1 MYIYIYNYIYIYIHM
16 YVHIYIYIF
25 GVAACGGVGVYSSDV
40 YRCECVWNKHI
51 YIQIHVYVYIYIYIR
66 IYMYIRIYIYIFG
79 VAACGGVGFYSS
91 DIYRC
96 ESVRNIYIYIYK
108 YMYMYI

>member
-1 MYIYIYNYIYIYIHM
+1 
-16 YVHIYIYIF
+16 
-25 GVAACGGVGVYSSDV
+25 
-40 YRCECVWNKHI
+40 
-51 YIQIHVYVYIYIYIR
+51 
-66 IYMYIRIYIYIFG
+66 MYIRIYIYIFG